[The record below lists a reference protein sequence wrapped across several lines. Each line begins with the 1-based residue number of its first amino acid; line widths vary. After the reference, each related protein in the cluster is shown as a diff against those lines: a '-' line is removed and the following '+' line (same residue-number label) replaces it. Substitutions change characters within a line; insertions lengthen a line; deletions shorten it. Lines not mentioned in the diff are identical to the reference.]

1 MLPAITAN
9 HLFVLILTSTSLPY
23 KRDNV
28 DTTTKR
34 KPKNELYIN
43 IKNYVL
49 KVNGRS
55 NQSQRITKRKKSG

>member
-1 MLPAITAN
+1 MLPARKAN
-9 HLFVLILTSTSLPY
+9 HPFVLILTSTSLPY

-34 KPKNELYIN
+34 KPKNERFIN
-43 IKNYVL
+43 VKNYVL

-55 NQSQRITKRKKSG
+55 NQSQRITKRKQSG